1 MEVTQV
7 RVFGVL
13 CALGVILTGCGKP
26 SDPVT
31 VQTQAPEKRAVSAV
45 EVRRS
50 TLVNDLTLTAEFLP
64 YQEVDVM
71 AKVSGYI
78 RKIEVDVGQRVAQGQ
93 LLATVEV
100 PEMADDIAKF
110 AASIER
116 SQAELARAR
125 NEVKRTE
132 TAYEMAH
139 LSYTRLAAVQKSRPG
154 LVAQQEIDT
163 ARNRDLLA
171 ESQIAT
177 AKASLAAA
185 EQSLKMQEADAGR
198 AKTLYAYT
206 RVTAPF
212 DGVISKRYLD
222 TGAMI
227 QAGTSSHTQ
236 AMPVARI
243 SQIHTLRLVLPVPES
258 AVPKLRVG
266 MPVQI
271 KVAALH
277 RAIDGRV
284 SRFTGRIN
292 AATRTMQAEVDVPN
306 PQAQMAPGMFAEA
319 TLRLD
324 ERASVLALPPMAI
337 DSEHGKRSV
346 LVISPQGRLAK
357 REVETG
363 IETPEAVEIR
373 EGLQEG
379 ELVVS
384 GGRGQLKEGQVVNAK
399 RQQQE
404 AK

>member
-1 MEVTQV
+1 MTQL
-7 RVFGVL
+7 RVCPAL
-13 CALGVILTGCGKP
+13 CLLFAFVAGCGKP
-26 SDPVT
+26 SQPAVEAR
-31 VQTQAPEKRAVSAV
+31 APEKRSVSVV

-50 TLVNDLTLTAEFLP
+50 TLINELALTAEFLP
-64 YQEVDVM
+64 FQEVDVM

-78 RKIEVDVGQRVAQGQ
+78 KKIEVDVGQRVAQGQ

-212 DGVISKRYLD
+212 DGVVSKRYLD

-243 SQIHTLRLVLPVPES
+243 SQTHTLRLVLPVPES

-266 MPVQI
+266 MPVQV
-271 KVAALH
+271 KVQALD
-277 RAIDGRV
+277 REISARV

-306 PQAQMAPGMFAEA
+306 PQGSLAPGMFAEA
-319 TLRLD
+319 ILRLD
-324 ERASVLALPPMAI
+324 ERPSVLAVPPTAI
-337 DSEHGKRSV
+337 DSEHGKHSV
-346 LVISPQGRLAK
+346 LLVSPQGRLTR
-357 REVETG
+357 REIETG
-363 IETPEAVEIR
+363 IETAESVEIR

-379 ELVVS
+379 DLVVS
-384 GGRGQLKEGQVVNAK
+384 GGRGQLKEGQTVDAK
-399 RQQQE
+399 RQQE

>member
-1 MEVTQV
+1 MRVVTNS
-7 RVFGVL
+7 RVCLVL
-13 CALGVILTGCGKP
+13 CILFAFLVGCNGP
-26 SDPVT
+26 SQPLV
-31 VQTQAPEKRAVSAV
+31 ASGLPEKRSVSVV

-50 TLVNDLTLTAEFLP
+50 TLVNELTLTAEFLP
-64 YQEVDVM
+64 FQEVDVM

-100 PEMADDIAKF
+100 PEMADDMAKF

-116 SQAELARAR
+116 SQAEVARAR

-177 AKASLAAA
+177 AKSSLAAA

-212 DGVISKRYLD
+212 DGVVSKRYLD

-236 AMPVARI
+236 AMPVVRI
-243 SQIHTLRLVLPVPES
+243 SQTHTLRLVLPVPES

-266 MPVQI
+266 MPIEI
-271 KVAALH
+271 KVDALE
-277 RAIDGRV
+277 RTINGRV

-306 PQAQMAPGMFAEA
+306 PQGLLAPGMFAEA
-319 TLRLD
+319 KLRID
-324 ERASVLALPPMAI
+324 ERVAALAVPPTAI
-337 DSEHGKRSV
+337 DREHGKHTV
-346 LVISPQGRLAK
+346 LLVSPQGRLVRRDVA
-357 REVETG
+357 TG
-363 IETPEAVEIR
+363 IETAESVEIR
-373 EGLQEG
+373 EGLKEG

-384 GGRGQLKEGQVVNAK
+384 GGRGQLNEGQVVDAK

>member
-1 MEVTQV
+1 MHYLRV
-7 RVFGVL
+7 RD
-13 CALGVILTGCGKP
+13 ALLLLFIFAAGCGKR
-26 SDPVT
+26 SQDL
-31 VQTQAPEKRAVSAV
+31 QTRALEKRRVSVV

-50 TLVNDLTLTAEFLP
+50 TLIDELTLTAEFQP
-64 YQEVDVM
+64 FQEVEVM

-78 RKIEVDVGQRVAQGQ
+78 RKIEVDVGQRVSQGQ

-110 AASIER
+110 SASIER

-132 TAYEMAH
+132 TTYEMTH
-139 LSYTRLAAVQKSRPG
+139 LSYTRLAAVHRTRPG

-163 ARNRDLLA
+163 AHNRDLLA

-177 AKASLAAA
+177 AKSSLSAA

-212 DGVISKRYLD
+212 DGVVSKRYLD

-236 AMPVARI
+236 AMPVVRI
-243 SQIHTLRLVLPVPES
+243 SQTHTLRLVLPVPES

-266 MPVQI
+266 MPTEI
-271 KVAALH
+271 RAKALD
-277 RAIDGRV
+277 RTINGRV
-284 SRFTGRIN
+284 SRFTGRID
-292 AATRTMQAEVDVPN
+292 AATRTMQTEVDVPN
-306 PQAQMAPGMFAEA
+306 PQGLLAPGMFAQA
-319 TLRLD
+319 VLRID
-324 ERASVLALPPMAI
+324 ERANALAVPPTAI
-337 DSEHGKRSV
+337 DTEHGKHSV
-346 LVISPQGRLAK
+346 LLVTRDGRLLRRA
-357 REVETG
+357 VETG
-363 IETPEAVEIR
+363 IETTDMVEIR
-373 EGLQEG
+373 GGLTDG
-379 ELVVS
+379 ETVVS
-384 GGRGQLKEGQVVNAK
+384 GGRGQLKEGQVVEPK
-399 RQQQE
+399 RQE